1 MNRCQI
7 RVGDMFHFGNIVRE
21 EGADVIVAM
30 ATPGGFNAVINANG
44 REHLYLRE
52 LDRNHGVEFEVRIVA
67 FNAFDAP
74 NENFEISFMVVN

>member
-30 ATPGGFNAVINANG
+30 ATPHGFNAVIDANARG
-44 REHLYLRE
+44 EELYLRE
-52 LDRNHGVEFEVRIVA
+52 MGQNRVLEFRVRVVA
-67 FNAFDAP
+67 FNAP
-74 NENFEISFMVVN
+74 NGNLEIFFRVVNE